1 MVMDYEIRFGY
12 NRNDNM
18 VPVYGCEFDE
28 SGIERAIE
36 VFQHHA
42 DNRKMSGED
51 FRMEGDAMTMKLP
64 EHIEETIEIDGFV
77 EKLRDHARDFDP
89 DDHAAMWIEARGK
102 VNGVPESVIDIAKDA
117 LDIENMLCDLANS
130 VCSADMVV
138 MA

>member
-51 FRMEGDAMTMKLP
+51 FSDCDYVALYKRVQGGDEIMLKIRM
-64 EHIEETIEIDGFV
+64 F
-77 EKLRDHARDFDP
+77 
-89 DDHAAMWIEARGK
+89 
-102 VNGVPESVIDIAKDA
+102 
-117 LDIENMLCDLANS
+117 
-130 VCSADMVV
+130 
-138 MA
+138 